1 LNEFAAGRLRRLT
14 PVAYTTAD
22 GMKSN
27 ECTGEAQPAGWK
39 TRDGRLWFPT
49 VKGVVV
55 IDPGRLAVNPLPPP
69 VVIEQVLV
77 SQEPVA
83 LPTGAELPPDIGE
96 LTIQYTGL
104 SFLAP
109 EKVRFKYKLEGLD
122 ENWVDVGPRR
132 AAYFTH
138 LPPGKF
144 RFRVIASNND
154 GVWNETGAS
163 FEFSIRPH
171 FYQTPW
177 AYALGV
183 VSVLLIGLAVHRLHV
198 KRMEREFAAV
208 LSERNRVAREIHDTL
223 LQGFAGTALQLEA
236 ITQTL
241 PGSPETAREKLAR
254 ILNQVDRCL
263 TEARRSIW
271 ALRSPTL
278 EGHDLVTAVSCLV
291 QQLTAGTSIQS
302 EVSVSGAPRRLPDA
316 VETNL
321 LRIVQEAVTNA
332 MKYAQADR
340 IHVLLGFEK
349 DTAWVKVRDNG
360 CGFEQSLSL
369 TGGGAHLGLVGM
381 RERAELLGGRL
392 SLDSR
397 PGQGT
402 EVAVTVPIKER
413 GVGSWFSFIRRL
425 VAGDHSERTKPDPHH
440 VR

>member
-1 LNEFAAGRLRRLT
+1 
-14 PVAYTTAD
+14 
-22 GMKSN
+22 MKSS
-27 ECTGEAQPAGWK
+27 ECTGEAQPAGWR

-55 IDPGRLAVNPLPPP
+55 IDPGKLAVNPLPPP
-69 VVIEQVLV
+69 VLIEQVFV
-77 SQEPVA
+77 DQAPVA
-83 LPTGAELPPDIGE
+83 LQSGAELPPDVGN

-122 ENWVDVGPRR
+122 RDWVDVGARR
-132 AAYFTH
+132 AAYYPH
-138 LPPGKF
+138 LPPGHY

-154 GVWNETGAS
+154 GIWNETGAS
-163 FEFSIRPH
+163 VAFSVRPQW
-171 FYQTPW
+171 YQTPW
-177 AYALGV
+177 AYALGA
-183 VSVLLIGLAVHRLHV
+183 VSLLLMGFAMHRLHV

-236 ITQTL
+236 ITHSL

-254 ILNQVDRCL
+254 ILNQVDQCL

-278 EGHDLVTAVSCLV
+278 EGHDLVAAVSCLV

-302 EVSVSGAPRRLPDA
+302 EVGVSGAPRRLPEA

-332 MKYAQADR
+332 MKYARADR
-340 IHVLLGFEK
+340 VRVLLGFEK
-349 DTAWVKVRDNG
+349 AAVWLKVQDNG
-360 CGFEQSLSL
+360 CGFEPSLPVSA
-369 TGGGAHLGLVGM
+369 GGDHVGLVGM

-402 EVAVTVPIKER
+402 EVAVTVPINGR
-413 GVGSWFSFIRRL
+413 GFGSWFTFIRKL
-425 VAGDHSERTKPDPHH
+425 VAGAHDDYPQPDPHH
-440 VR
+440 VRR